1 MKTPACWKDQFAES
15 EKWIKPTAGPRS
27 RISVRLSEPGRE
39 WRILLRI
46 FLKLKLTVAVWAERG
61 SGMWKIPLFYLNRI
75 LNFNSES
82 ITRIIVWDSRKL
94 KRNQIC
100 RRKIPPVLRLVG
112 PGIICLDHHLAPIW
126 RLFTTSPG
134 QTCLLIKHLHFGL
147 RIHLETNLGTSW
159 TNLWQNLI
167 SALLSLSNVIGSWVS
182 VWTGGRKIK

>member
-1 MKTPACWKDQFAES
+1 MNKTKCRAKVDN
-15 EKWIKPTAGPRS
+15 
-27 RISVRLSEPGRE
+27 ISGEYYWEYFSS
-39 WRILLRI
+39 WNW
-46 FLKLKLTVAVWAERG
+46 VWPCERG

-82 ITRIIVWDSRKL
+82 ITRIIVWNSRKL

-126 RLFTTSPG
+126 RLFTTSPVPS
-134 QTCLLIKHLHFGL
+134 CLLIKHLHFGL

-167 SALLSLSNVIGSWVS
+167 SALLSLSNVIGSWLS
-182 VWTGGRKIK
+182 VWTGGNRKIK

>member
-1 MKTPACWKDQFAES
+1 MKTPGWREDHFLES

-27 RISVRLSEPGRE
+27 YQYHWDGASPSCQWG
-39 WRILLRI
+39 ILLRKY
-46 FLKLKLTVAVWAERG
+46 FSLAGWLLCPCERG

-126 RLFTTSPG
+126 RLFTTSPA

-182 VWTGGRKIK
+182 VWTRK

>member
-1 MKTPACWKDQFAES
+1 MLWKCWRFSRKLHRTGLPHGNQWKLQAGRGEFLGIGKVNKTNCRAKVVNITQMKPVRQS
-15 EKWIKPTAGPRS
+15 GKW
-27 RISVRLSEPGRE
+27 
-39 WRILLRI
+39 WRI
-46 FLKLKLTVAVWAERG
+46 FLEFRLSLAGWVCPCERG

-126 RLFTTSPG
+126 RLFSTSPV
-134 QTCLLIKHLHFGL
+134 QTYLLIKHS
-147 RIHLETNLGTSW
+147 HL
-159 TNLWQNLI
+159 
-167 SALLSLSNVIGSWVS
+167 VS
-182 VWTGGRKIK
+182 ESI